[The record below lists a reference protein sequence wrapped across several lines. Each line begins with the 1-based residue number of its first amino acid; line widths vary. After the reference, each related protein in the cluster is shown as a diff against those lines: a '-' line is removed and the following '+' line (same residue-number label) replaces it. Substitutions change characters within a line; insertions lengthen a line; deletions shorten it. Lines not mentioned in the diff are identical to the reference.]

1 MYTYIYFIIIYRQG
15 PAARLD
21 AAGALEALGRK
32 DAVLAVVVLVADG
45 DGERQQN
52 AAAHVGNLGHFD
64 CQQRHGGRVSFIVL
78 AGGLALEAPQI
89 LLEVVG
95 IPVYLC
101 VHILCMYM
109 CISTHTYTHTY
120 THIYA
125 ADTPRSRRHTESAR

>member
-64 CQQRHGGRVSFIVL
+64 CQQRHGGRVSFVDLIRC
-78 AGGLALEAPQI
+78 I
-89 LLEVVG
+89 
-95 IPVYLC
+95 Y
-101 VHILCMYM
+101 MYM
-109 CISTHTYTHTY
+109 YVYTSMIYISTASSAT
-120 THIYA
+120 A
-125 ADTPRSRRHTESAR
+125 GESLSLSWQGVLLLRRRRYSSK